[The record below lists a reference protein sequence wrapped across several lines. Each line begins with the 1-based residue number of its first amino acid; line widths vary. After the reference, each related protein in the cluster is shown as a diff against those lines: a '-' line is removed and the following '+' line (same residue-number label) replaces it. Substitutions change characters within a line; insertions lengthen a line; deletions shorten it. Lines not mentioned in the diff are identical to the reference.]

1 MAFRINHNIASI
13 NAYRNLARNDM
24 GLSKSLERLSSGL
37 RINKS
42 ADDPAGLVVSENMR
56 AQITGLGQAIENSE
70 LATSM
75 VQTAEGALTEVHAL
89 LISMRELALHAANE
103 GANSAADLAADQAE
117 IDNAIETISRIAA
130 QTQFGTKR
138 LLDGSNGVT
147 GTVTAGN
154 VVFLGGTSATT
165 AGTYDVEVTTQ
176 AEQALIQT
184 NPGAN
189 PILLVADET
198 LTLTNNYTG
207 VTVTIN
213 LVAGDDRQTII
224 DKINYHTSST
234 GVTASV
240 GTLGAGN
247 GIDLTTAVYGSTLAD
262 ITIVSDNFEGTGDQ
276 SGFAAGAGDSDVG
289 VDIAGSFDVGTTSY
303 QADGSGAVLS
313 GRAGSA
319 VEGLRVWT
327 TAPIGTAGTVAVT
340 NNALTFQVGA
350 NAGQTVSL
358 TIDNM
363 DASQIATGLDVAS
376 GGTNQFA
383 SLGEI
388 SVLDAAM
395 ASDSLA
401 IIDQA
406 ISEISTTRGALGAFQ
421 SNTLESGLANLRV
434 AEENLIAAESI
445 IRDTDMAA
453 EMALFT
459 RNQIMLQAATAM
471 LAHAN
476 ATPQVVLQL
485 LG

>member
-56 AQITGLGQAIENSE
+56 AQIAGLSQAIENSE

-103 GANSAADLAADQAE
+103 GVNSAADLAADQAE
-117 IDNAIETISRIAA
+117 INNAIETISRIAA
-130 QTQFGTKR
+130 QTQFGTKK
-138 LLDGSNGVT
+138 LLDGSNGVQ
-147 GTVTAGN
+147 GTVTSGS
-154 VVFLGGTSATT
+154 VTFLGGTQATT

-184 NPGAN
+184 DPGAN
-189 PILLVADET
+189 PILLVADEN

-207 VTVTIN
+207 VSVVVSLVT
-213 LVAGDDRQTII
+213 GDDRQTVI
-224 DKINYHTSST
+224 DKINNYTSST

-247 GIDLTTAVYGSTLAD
+247 GIDLTTEAYGATYAD
-262 ITIVSDNFEGTGDQ
+262 VTIVSDNFEGTGDQ
-276 SGFAAGAGDSDVG
+276 SGFAAGAGDSDTG
-289 VDIAGSFDVGTTSY
+289 VDIAGTFDLGATAY
-303 QADGSGAVLS
+303 QATGSGAILT
-313 GRAGSA
+313 GRDGSA

-327 TAPIGTAGTVAVT
+327 TAAAGTAGTVAVT

-350 NAGQTVSL
+350 NAGQTVTL
-358 TIDNM
+358 AIDDM
-363 DASQIATGLDVAS
+363 TASHLGTGLDAAS

-383 SLGEI
+383 SLNDLSI
-388 SVLDAAM
+388 LNAT
-395 ASDSLA
+395 ASADSLA

-406 ISEISTTRGALGAFQ
+406 ISEVSTLRGTFGAFQ
-421 SNTLESGLANLRV
+421 SNTLESGIANMQV

-453 EMALFT
+453 EMAEFT

-476 ATPQVVLQL
+476 SSPQVVLQL
-485 LG
+485 LA